1 MLDPDAK
8 LMLQFKRGKEDCFE
22 QLMKKYKNRVVNIIY
37 KFIGDRDE
45 AEDLAIEVF
54 LRVYK
59 SAKNYQAISKFST
72 YLYKITVNL
81 CLNELRKR
89 KKHRVISLDMS
100 VFPDQLPS
108 PLIILEQREKNAL
121 IKKMIDTLPSSQR
134 TALTLQTYEGLSYK
148 EISKILGCS
157 VKGVERRLH
166 RAKINL
172 KRKLGPYLK
181 SEK

>member
-8 LMLQFKRGKEDCFE
+8 LMLQFKRGEEDCFE

-45 AEDLAIEVF
+45 AKDLAIEVF

-72 YLYKITVNL
+72 YLYKIAVNL
-81 CLNELRKR
+81 CLNELRRR
-89 KKHRVISLDMS
+89 KKHRVISLNMS
-100 VFPDQLPS
+100 VFPDQFPS
-108 PLIILEQREKNAL
+108 PLSILEQREKNAL
-121 IKKMIDTLPSSQR
+121 IKKMIDTLPSSQK
-134 TALTLQTYEGLSYK
+134 TALILQTYEGLSYK
-148 EISKILGCS
+148 DISKILDCS

-172 KRKLGPYLK
+172 KKKLGPYLK
-181 SEK
+181 PKK